1 MNSKYKN
8 ANHSTKLVTKGEIT
22 YVTFPLLQKEG
33 LIHGFSTRLGGVS
46 KGYFSSMNL
55 SFQRGDR
62 EEDVRENY
70 KRIGEAIGF
79 SPENLVFSDQIHEDT
94 IYSVTKDDCG
104 KGYTKELLKGNDGL
118 VTNERQVPLVTF
130 YADCVPIFFYDPV
143 KEVIGMA
150 HSGWRGTV
158 KRIGCKMLSKMQ
170 TEYGSK
176 VEDILVVIAPSIC
189 KDCYEISEDVANE
202 FKKEMKEISTE
213 LYLEEKGN
221 EKYQLDL
228 WKVNEEMLLR
238 AGVKREHLAVTD
250 LCTCCN
256 PELFFSHRA
265 SEGKRGNLAG
275 FMMLS

>member
-8 ANHSTKLVTKGEIT
+8 TNHSTKLVTKGEVT

-221 EKYQLDL
+221 GKYQLDL

-238 AGVKREHLAVTD
+238 AGVQREHLAVTD

>member
-8 ANHSTKLVTKGEIT
+8 ANHSTKLATKGEVT

-221 EKYQLDL
+221 GKYQLDL

-238 AGVKREHLAVTD
+238 AGVQREHLAVTD

>member
-8 ANHSTKLVTKGEIT
+8 ANHSTKLVTKGEVT

-143 KEVIGMA
+143 KKVIGMA

-202 FKKEMKEISTE
+202 FKKEMKEIPTE

-221 EKYQLDL
+221 GKYQLDL
-228 WKVNEEMLLR
+228 WKVNEEMILR
-238 AGVKREHLAVTD
+238 AGVQREHLAVTD

>member
-94 IYSVTKDDCG
+94 IYSVTKEDCG

-170 TEYGSK
+170 IEYGSK

-221 EKYQLDL
+221 GKYQLDL

-238 AGVKREHLAVTD
+238 AGVQREHLAVTD

>member
-8 ANHSTKLVTKGEIT
+8 ANHSTKLVTKGEVT

-55 SFQRGDR
+55 SFQRGDC

-70 KRIGEAIGF
+70 KRIGKAIGF

-221 EKYQLDL
+221 GKYQLDL

-238 AGVKREHLAVTD
+238 AGVQREHLAVTD

>member
-8 ANHSTKLVTKGEIT
+8 ANHSTKLVTKGEVT

-70 KRIGEAIGF
+70 KRIGKAIGF

-202 FKKEMKEISTE
+202 FKKEMKEIPTE

-221 EKYQLDL
+221 GKYQLDL
-228 WKVNEEMLLR
+228 WKVNEEMFLR
-238 AGVKREHLAVTD
+238 AGVQREHLAVTD

-256 PELFFSHRA
+256 TELFFSHRA

>member
-1 MNSKYKN
+1 MHSKYKN
-8 ANHSTKLVTKGEIT
+8 ANHSTQLVTKGEVT
-22 YVTFPLLQKEG
+22 YVTFPLLEKKG
-33 LIHGFSTRLGGVS
+33 LVHGFSTRLGGVS

-70 KRIGEAIGF
+70 KRIGDAIGF
-79 SPENLVFSDQIHEDT
+79 SPENLVFSDQIHEDR
-94 IYSVTKDDCG
+94 IYSVTRRDCG
-104 KGYTKELLKGNDGL
+104 KGFTKELLKGNDGL

-143 KEVIGMA
+143 REVIGMA

-158 KRIGCKMLSKMQ
+158 KRIGCKMIKTMQ
-170 TEYGSK
+170 KEYGSN

-189 KDCYEISEDVANE
+189 KDCYEISEDVAKE
-202 FKKEMKEISTE
+202 FMKEMQEISTE
-213 LYLEEKGN
+213 LYLEEKGDK
-221 EKYQLDL
+221 KYQLDL

-238 AGVKREHLAVTD
+238 AGVLKEHLSVTD

>member
-8 ANHSTKLVTKGEIT
+8 ANHSTKLVTKGEVT

-143 KEVIGMA
+143 KKVIGMA

-221 EKYQLDL
+221 GKYQLDL

-238 AGVKREHLAVTD
+238 AGVQREHLAVTD

>member
-8 ANHSTKLVTKGEIT
+8 ANHSTKLVTKGEVT

-202 FKKEMKEISTE
+202 FKKEMKEIPTE

-221 EKYQLDL
+221 GKYQLDL

-238 AGVKREHLAVTD
+238 AGVQREHLAVTD

>member
-8 ANHSTKLVTKGEIT
+8 ANHSTKLVTKGEVT

-79 SPENLVFSDQIHEDT
+79 SPKNLVFSDQIHEDT

-221 EKYQLDL
+221 GKYQLDL

-238 AGVKREHLAVTD
+238 AGVQREHLAVTD

>member
-8 ANHSTKLVTKGEIT
+8 ANHSTKLVTKGEVT

-55 SFQRGDR
+55 SFQRGDH
-62 EEDVRENY
+62 EEDVKENY
-70 KRIGEAIGF
+70 KRIGKAIGF

-130 YADCVPIFFYDPV
+130 YADCVPIFFYDPA
-143 KEVIGMA
+143 KGVIGMA

-202 FKKEMKEISTE
+202 FKKEMKEIPTE

-221 EKYQLDL
+221 GKYQLDL

>member
-8 ANHSTKLVTKGEIT
+8 ANHSTKLVTKGEVT

-221 EKYQLDL
+221 GKYQLDL

-238 AGVKREHLAVTD
+238 AGVQREHLAVTD

>member
-8 ANHSTKLVTKGEIT
+8 ANHSTKLVTKGEVT

-189 KDCYEISEDVANE
+189 KDCYEISEDVANK
-202 FKKEMKEISTE
+202 FKKEMKEIPTE

-221 EKYQLDL
+221 GKYQLDL

-238 AGVKREHLAVTD
+238 AGVQREHLAVTD

>member
-8 ANHSTKLVTKGEIT
+8 ANHSTHLVTKGEVT

-118 VTNERQVPLVTF
+118 VTNERQIPLVTF

-158 KRIGCKMLSKMQ
+158 KRIGSKMLSKMQ

-202 FKKEMKEISTE
+202 FKKEMKEIPTE

-228 WKVNEEMLLR
+228 WKVNEEMLLG
-238 AGVKREHLAVTD
+238 AGVKKEHLAVTD